1 MLPFILRY
9 RGVHITDIQN
19 RFRWAVC
26 QIDVLG
32 RLKSDRYVVKK
43 ALANL
48 PKTLDETYDR
58 IFLAIPE
65 EERLFVYQALQWIN
79 YHNKLY
85 ESGGI
90 PCAIL
95 LQAAGKSTAVLTAN
109 QNDRFYDK
117 ETFWELCGCLIKITP
132 EDSPYVL
139 GELELATSAV
149 SFAHYTV
156 FEYLN
161 STRISKNF
169 RVYLTACKES
179 LKDNCMEITLLEAQ
193 HVEQNELWERK
204 TASEDKLKVGDAVIG
219 DFNVY
224 CVVSALLSLRKW
236 GSEISQ
242 QDTLSTLAID
252 LLDPSKPNFPILH
265 AAAWQIEASTELLF
279 SVNDMGGENR
289 FWTLRWNSHPTDTN
303 AVLLL
308 NILLLTFQCDGS
320 LALAKKLLQRQ
331 HTYDFLQTRL
341 NFTST
346 EWVLDKFIEHDTGF
360 GFHGKEFIFHGS
372 IIEVFA
378 HWSSVNEEIFTLL
391 LEYSTRLSDPS
402 KVLFICIGFHDHCYA
417 EPCVVERLLEL
428 GADPN
433 GIGYRITPLQTAVA
447 GSDFEAVSILLKA
460 GADPND
466 TGNPDGIVW
475 EEGTP
480 MNKWFSY
487 LHNASPLSIC
497 RQEEDEKIEEI
508 LLQYGAEELSG
519 QPGSH
524 SSQAVSCSS
533 PNSPSVTSSSPSS

>member
-1 MLPFILRY
+1 M
-9 RGVHITDIQN
+9 
-19 RFRWAVC
+19 C

-65 EERLFVYQALQWIN
+65 EERLFVYHALQWIN

-85 ESGGI
+85 DNGGI

-95 LQAAGKSTAVLTAN
+95 LQAAGKSTAALTAN

-139 GELELATSAV
+139 GNCHLSTSAV

-156 FEYLN
+156 YEYFN

-169 RVYLTACKES
+169 PVYLTACKEN
-179 LKDNCMEITLLEAQ
+179 LKDNCMEITLLEAH

-204 TASEDKLKVGDAVIG
+204 NSSEDELEVGDAVIG

-224 CVVSALLSLRKW
+224 CVVSAFLSLYKW
-236 GSEISQ
+236 ESEISQ
-242 QDTLSTLAID
+242 QDALSTLAID
-252 LLDPSKPNFPILH
+252 LLDPSRPNFPILN
-265 AAAWQIEASTELLF
+265 AAAWHIDASTELFLELEIF
-279 SVNDMGGENR
+279 FNPFG
-289 FWTLRWNSHPTDTN
+289 TLRWNSHPTNTN
-303 AVLLL
+303 AVHLL
-308 NILLLTFQCDGS
+308 NILLFFGYTESFLE
-320 LALAKKLLQRQ
+320 LAKKFLQRQ

-346 EWVLDKFIEHDTGF
+346 DWILYEEPISEY
-360 GFHGKEFIFHGS
+360 IFDGS
-372 IIEVFA
+372 IIEVCA
-378 HWSSVNEEIFTLL
+378 HLNLNNKIFPLL
-391 LEYSTRLSDPS
+391 LEYGTGLFDPS
-402 KVLFICIGFHDHCYA
+402 KVLFICTGFHRHRDCIESCA
-417 EPCVVERLLEL
+417 VERLLEL

-433 GIGYRITPLQTAVA
+433 VLKHQVTPLQIAVVNW
-447 GSDFEAVSILLKA
+447 DFEAVSMLLKA

-466 TGNPDGIVW
+466 TGNTDAIVW
-475 EEGTP
+475 GEGTP
-480 MNKWFSY
+480 MNSWFKQ

-497 RQEEDEKIEEI
+497 RHFDCSDVTNRTEADREKVEEI
-508 LLQYGAEELSG
+508 LLQYGAKELSS
-519 QPGSH
+519 QPGSP
-524 SSQAVSCSS
+524 STQATSYSS
-533 PNSPSVTSSSPSS
+533 PNEPTVSSSSSSS